1 MGSPEYGEHACIHQS
16 LYMCIRMYVRTHFA
30 LFCFNRCTSLL
41 QCDSPTG
48 VRVALA
54 ISDTSSASSVVCLFH
69 LSTDCHVSLKL
80 NLPLTATPLP
90 THLPPNPPNSLPP
103 SPLYFTHIS
112 PHLPHTLPH
121 TLSTPSHCNP
131 LTPPSLLT
139 ELHRTQT
146 EYEDSLITK
155 LYIFQFVNFYT
166 SIFYIAFFKGT

>member
-1 MGSPEYGEHACIHQS
+1 MHPPVIVH
-16 LYMCIRMYVRTHFA
+16 VRTYVCAYTLCSF
-30 LFCFNRCTSLL
+30 LL
-41 QCDSPTG
+41 QQVYKFIA
-48 VRVALA
+48 VRLTNWGTCGTCY
-54 ISDTSSASSVVCLFH
+54 DTSSASSVVCLFH